1 MSFSCTLY
9 KTKSEKTALTKTMET
24 GSKSYSGT
32 LLNNSN
38 VVDPSVLLHVGAD
51 IIAKYNYMEITDFGR
66 KYFVTEITALTADTC
81 MVTAHCDVLS
91 TYATEIRA
99 NSGIVGRATN
109 MWHKYMNDN
118 MIKVDSRPQIVT
130 QMFNNGGYFLDSPSI
145 ALVVVG

>member
-9 KTKSEKTALTKTMET
+9 KTKSEKTALTKTMES

-51 IIAKYNYMEITDFGR
+51 TIAKFNYMDIPDFGR
-66 KYFVTEITALTADTC
+66 KYFITEITALTTDTC

-91 TYATEIRA
+91 TYASEIRG

-130 QMFNNGGYFLDSPSI
+130 QMFNNGGYFVDTPSI